1 MIHIYKD
8 AQVSLFPVELSLE
21 VEVQLKYPSIK
32 GRTET
37 PISFKE
43 SVVSFQDL
51 LFYLMHSPLVTVF
64 PLLINNGESNILIW
78 RASRKDKQTSIG
90 IVLVPDKVV

>member
-1 MIHIYKD
+1 MIHRYKD

-37 PISFKE
+37 PISFR
-43 SVVSFQDL
+43 VSRL
-51 LFYLMHSPLVTVF
+51 LPRPAFL
-64 PLLINNGESNILIW
+64 
-78 RASRKDKQTSIG
+78 
-90 IVLVPDKVV
+90 PDALTACDCIPTPYQQW